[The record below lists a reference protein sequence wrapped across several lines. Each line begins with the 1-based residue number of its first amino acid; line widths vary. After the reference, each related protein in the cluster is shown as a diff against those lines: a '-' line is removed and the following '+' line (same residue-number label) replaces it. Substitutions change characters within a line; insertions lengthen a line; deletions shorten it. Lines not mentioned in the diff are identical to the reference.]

1 MEYSRR
7 ISESYAI
14 PSVLIHAFPQKTF
27 SFQVFQRFE
36 QVLMSDRIPSVFRY
50 DEV

>member
-1 MEYSRR
+1 MECSVRL
-7 ISESYAI
+7 SESYAI

-27 SFQVFQRFE
+27 FFQVFQRFE
-36 QVLMSDRIPSVFRY
+36 QVLVSDRVPFVFRH